1 VNNKDGLTGNV
12 VFGLLFAAVL
22 LLSLGIGFAKG
33 GFQGILVAIAACL
46 TIGIFSFLWRDN
58 PIYKFCEHLF
68 VGVSVGYII
77 SLTWYNVVHPDL
89 FNPLFLSPLSRVS
102 LGNKLLLIIPLLL
115 GLCYFCRFIPKV
127 SWLIRFPMAFV
138 LGWGSGVAIPALL
151 QTSVLKQMQGTF
163 LTPGIF
169 GRWDTLLWA
178 IISFVGVI
186 CSVFYFFFSKEH
198 KGALKVAS
206 ETGIV
211 FLMVGFGASFGYT
224 VMARMSLLIGRF
236 QFVLRD
242 WLGVIR

>member
-1 VNNKDGLTGNV
+1 MHLSTSILTWV
-12 VFGLLFAAVL
+12 AA
-22 LLSLGIGFAKG
+22 I
-33 GFQGILVAIAACL
+33 L
-46 TIGIFSFLWRDN
+46 TIGIFSFLWKDN
-58 PIYKFCEHLF
+58 PFYKFCEHLF
-68 VGVSVGYII
+68 VGVSVGYSI
-77 SLTWYNVVHPDL
+77 SLTWYSTVYPDL
-89 FNPLFLSPLSRVS
+89 FNPLFLSPLSKVS
-102 LGNKLLLIIPLLL
+102 LGNKLLLVIPLVL

-138 LGWGSGVAIPALL
+138 LGWASGVAIPAYF
-151 QTSVLKQMQGTF
+151 QTNIIKQMQGTF

-169 GRWDTLLWA
+169 ARWDVLLWA
-178 IISFVGVI
+178 IISFIGVI

-236 QFVLRD
+236 QFILRD
-242 WLGVIR
+242 WLGVIK